1 MPNPIKP
8 KRSYTAAAV
17 AAATTAGEISVN
29 AADGKIYLTN
39 AAGNAQ
45 ILVSSLGRSDHTG
58 TLAITSG
65 GTGQTTANAAANAIL
80 PAQASNSGKYLTTN
94 GTDSSWGTVTA
105 GTALPAGSMQMFAG
119 TVTQSA
125 AAGVVTTNAPSG
137 WLLANGDI
145 VSRTTYSALFTA
157 IGTTYGAG
165 NGSTTFALPDMR
177 SRVPIG
183 VGTGSGLTARTLGG
197 TVGQEN
203 ITIGSTNLP
212 SHSHTFSPTGT
223 LNTESNHYHASA
235 AAGSHQH
242 TGTNG
247 WQPLVFTSTG
257 GGANLAGGT
266 TFQRYNME
274 SVMNAAGSHT
284 HGNTNVNS
292 GHTHTFTPT
301 AGQTTGNGPGTGASL
316 TNMQP
321 SIGMNYIIK
330 T

>member
-8 KRSYTAAAV
+8 KRSYTATNTPTLTSGELGIN
-17 AAATTAGEISVN
+17 AT
-29 AADGKIYLTN
+29 DGKIWIGN
-39 AAGNAQ
+39 AAGNANV
-45 ILVSSLGRSDHTG
+45 LVSSLARSDHTG

-105 GTALPAGSMQMFAG
+105 GTTLPSGSMQMFAG
-119 TVTQSA
+119 AITQSA

-145 VSRTTYSALFTA
+145 VSRSTYSALFTA

-177 SRVPIG
+177 SRVPVG
-183 VGTGSGLTARTLGG
+183 VGQASGLTNRTLGG
-197 TVGQEN
+197 TVGTEGHTVASSN
-203 ITIGSTNLP
+203 ISQFSTGNMSANATHVHSHIKPMYCYNPNITSAGLTSGNYVMGNDTAGVTPVASASTEHTHTIGSA
-212 SHSHTFSPTGT
+212 SPT
-223 LNTESNHYHASA
+223 SIS
-235 AAGSHQH
+235 
-242 TGTNG
+242 
-247 WQPLVFTSTG
+247 
-257 GGANLAGGT
+257 
-266 TFQRYNME
+266 
-274 SVMNAAGSHT
+274 
-284 HGNTNVNS
+284 
-292 GHTHTFTPT
+292 
-301 AGQTTGNGPGTGASL
+301 
-316 TNMQP
+316 NMQP